1 MAVAPEGGKTIEIF
15 NEISEWW
22 GYGLPMLANELN
34 GHKGSVLV
42 KINSVGGDLL
52 QGVAIKNYLKEYNP
66 IIEVIGL
73 AASSAT
79 IIAAAGRWV
88 KIHEGALFMIHNPM
102 STAGGSAAELEGD
115 VAVLRKLEMEM
126 RSIYAA
132 AIRARGKMKEYNDV
146 ELDAKLAEWMDAETW
161 FTAAEAVQ
169 YGFADE
175 VVKSAEARANI
186 EAQVKSRYY
195 AQASF
200 KNMPAFSES
209 NKQQEAMSKNTLSGF
224 LDGLKNL
231 INQTEAATEETP
243 VEAAEQ
249 TPEEVTAATEAE
261 IAAAVK
267 MLTDLGY
274 KVEAPAMETETV
286 EVELPVE
293 VEKKEDKP
301 MMTAEAV
308 EAMVAAKVEAALK
321 AAKAAKPVTQ
331 AAAKPAPT
339 TAEAKKQEIAN
350 KVGKAFDSLANQM
363 KNN

>member
-1 MAVAPEGGKTIEIF
+1 MVVTPEGVKTIEIF

-22 GYGLPMLANELN
+22 GYGLPMLANELQ
-34 GHKGSVLV
+34 GHDGSVLV

-52 QGVAIKNYLKEYNP
+52 QGIAIKNYLKGFNP

-115 VAVLRKLEMEM
+115 VAVLRKLETEM
-126 RSIYAA
+126 RAIYAA
-132 AIRARGKMKEYNDV
+132 SIRARGKMKEYNDV

-161 FTAAEAVQ
+161 FTAEEAVK

-186 EAQVKSRYY
+186 EAQIKTRYY
-195 AQASF
+195 AQANF
-200 KNMPAFSES
+200 INMPDFQKS
-209 NKQQEAMSKNTLSGF
+209 NKQQEAKMSKNTLSGF

-231 INQTEAATEETP
+231 INQTEAAAEETP
-243 VEAAEQ
+243 VQAAEMQ
-249 TPEEVTAATEAE
+249 LDEVTAATEEE

-274 KVEAPAMETETV
+274 KVELPETETV
-286 EVELPVE
+286 QVELPVE
-293 VEKKEDKP
+293 AATKEEEKP
-301 MMTAEAV
+301 MMSAEAV
-308 EAMVAAKVEAALK
+308 EALVSAKVEAALK

-331 AAAKPAPT
+331 AAAKPAAT
-339 TAEAKKQEIAN
+339 TAEQKREEIKN
-350 KVGKAFDSLANQM
+350 KVAKAFDSLASQM

>member
-1 MAVAPEGGKTIEIF
+1 
-15 NEISEWW
+15 
-22 GYGLPMLANELN
+22 
-34 GHKGSVLV
+34 
-42 KINSVGGDLL
+42 
-52 QGVAIKNYLKEYNP
+52 
-66 IIEVIGL
+66 
-73 AASSAT
+73 
-79 IIAAAGRWV
+79 
-88 KIHEGALFMIHNPM
+88 
-102 STAGGSAAELEGD
+102 
-115 VAVLRKLEMEM
+115 
-126 RSIYAA
+126 
-132 AIRARGKMKEYNDV
+132 
-146 ELDAKLAEWMDAETW
+146 
-161 FTAAEAVQ
+161 
-169 YGFADE
+169 
-175 VVKSAEARANI
+175 
-186 EAQVKSRYY
+186 
-195 AQASF
+195 
-200 KNMPAFSES
+200 
-209 NKQQEAMSKNTLSGF
+209 MSKNTLSGF

-231 INQTEAATEETP
+231 ISQTEAATEETP

-249 TPEEVTAATEAE
+249 MPEEMTAATEAE

-274 KVEAPAMETETV
+274 KVEAPEMETETV

-293 VEKKEDKP
+293 AGNKEDKP